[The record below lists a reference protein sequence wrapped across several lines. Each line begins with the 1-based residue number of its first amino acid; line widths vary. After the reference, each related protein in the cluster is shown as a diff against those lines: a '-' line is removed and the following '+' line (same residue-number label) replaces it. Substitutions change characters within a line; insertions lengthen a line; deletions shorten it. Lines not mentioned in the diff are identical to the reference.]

1 MKAGFNLLLWTTH
14 VTEQHYPLFDQL
26 KAAGYDGIEVPVF
39 EGDEKHFREM
49 SKHIRSAG
57 LKTTTVIVLPAE
69 AGSCLSS
76 DAATRQKSLD
86 YLKWAVDCSAAVKA
100 EAMCGPFYHPLGV
113 FTGKGATKAEKAN
126 CAAVHKEAA
135 QYAAKARLKLAVEP
149 LNRFECYFLNTA
161 ADAAALVKA
170 VDEPNYGFTFDT
182 FHSNVEEKNQAR
194 AIRATAVQINHFHVS
209 ANDRGTPGADHI
221 DYAAAF
227 KALRE
232 SGYDGWLTVEA
243 FGHLL
248 PDLAAAT
255 KVWRPLFRKP
265 EDVYNGA
272 LKLIREGWKAAK
284 PAAITAARTAPR
296 KSLKRGRR

>member
-1 MKAGFNLLLWTTH
+1 MKAGFNLLLWATH
-14 VTEQHYPLFDQL
+14 VTEQHYPLFGKI
-26 KAAGYDGIEVPVF
+26 KAAGYDGVEVPVF
-39 EGDEKHFREM
+39 EGNEKHFREV

-57 LKTTTVIVLPAE
+57 LKTTAVIVLPAE

-76 DAATRQKSLD
+76 DKAVRQKSLD
-86 YLKWAVDCSAAVKA
+86 YLKWAIDCSAAVKA
-100 EAMCGPFYHPLGV
+100 EVMCGPFYHPLGV
-113 FTGKGATKAEKAN
+113 FSGKGATRAEKAN

-135 QYAAKARLKLAVEP
+135 QYAAKAKLKLAVEP

-182 FHSNVEEKNQAR
+182 FHSNLEEKNQAKS
-194 AIRATAVQINHFHVS
+194 IRATAAQINHFHVS
-209 ANDRGTPGADHI
+209 ANDRGTPGSDHI
-221 DYAAAF
+221 DYDAAF

-243 FGHLL
+243 FSHFL

-255 KVWRPLFRKP
+255 KVWRHLFRKE
-265 EDVYNGA
+265 EDVYKGGI
-272 LKLIREGWKAAK
+272 KLIREGWKAAR
-284 PAAITAARTAPR
+284 PAVAVKGGAPARKSAARR
-296 KSLKRGRR
+296 K